1 MTLRLEMWQVLLIVT
16 TVIADAALAIRTW
29 RKARRDERRIAMLRA
44 LAEDHAAYVPD
55 ELLGSP
61 KRATFEMASGY
72 WSRMLLREID
82 HPDPNAVMSGR
93 GR

>member
-1 MTLRLEMWQVLLIVT
+1 MTLHLEIWQVLLILM
-16 TVIADAALAIRTW
+16 TVIADAGLAVRTW
-29 RKARRDERRIAMLRA
+29 HRARRNERRIAMLRA

>member
-1 MTLRLEMWQVLLIVT
+1 MTLHIEIWQVLLIVT
-16 TVIADAALAIRTW
+16 IVIADAGLAVRTW
-29 RKARRDERRIAMLRA
+29 RRARRNERRIAMLRV

-55 ELLGSP
+55 DLIGSP

-82 HPDPNAVMSGR
+82 HPDPNAVMSRR

>member
-1 MTLRLEMWQVLLIVT
+1 MTLHLEIWQVLLIVT

-29 RKARRDERRIAMLRA
+29 RRARRNERRIAMLRV

-55 ELLGSP
+55 DLIGSP

-82 HPDPNAVMSGR
+82 HGDPHGKTPIR
-93 GR
+93 P